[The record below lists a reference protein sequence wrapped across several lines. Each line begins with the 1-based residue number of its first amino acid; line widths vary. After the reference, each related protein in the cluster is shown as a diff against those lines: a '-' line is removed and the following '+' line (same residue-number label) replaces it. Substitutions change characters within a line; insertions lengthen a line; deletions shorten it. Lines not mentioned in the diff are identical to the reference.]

1 MQVASA
7 PTQVLSPKRLRP
19 ASNPPLALTT
29 PNTVVSTLPPVISS
43 HILNNNYLLASQ
55 SQAAAAAV
63 ANYPHPHHHHP
74 LAPFHHPQASP
85 ILQNFPIAAS
95 TPALTQIKSIITS
108 SSPTATIPTQ
118 IPSFIATAQQ
128 QQQIKSINTSSGYSS
143 PSPVATTV
151 IPISQTPTVVESSN
165 LATLSPSSSTTSV
178 ATNTVTGSNISNM
191 DPVGQMGQNP
201 MQSHPLSQSM
211 DSVNTASN
219 EEEVSHSHFIT
230 GACTSRMSC
239 VISNI
244 CLFRFSHGKFLCE
257 KKNYVQLVPICST
270 RSDVKE
276 KLSKRQFK
284 REQNK
289 L

>member
-29 PNTVVSTLPPVISS
+29 PNNPSVVSTLPPVISS

-63 ANYPHPHHHHP
+63 ANFPHPHHHP
-74 LAPFHHPQASP
+74 LAPFHHPQPSP

-95 TPALTQIKSIITS
+95 TPGLTQLKSIITS

-128 QQQIKSINTSSGYSS
+128 QQQIKSINTSTGYNS
-143 PSPVATTV
+143 PSPAATTV
-151 IPISQTPTVVESSN
+151 IPISQTPTAVESSN
-165 LATLSPSSSTTSV
+165 LTSSSPSSTTTV
-178 ATNTVTGSNISNM
+178 ATNTVTGSNNTNM

-219 EEEVSHSHFIT
+219 EEEVSHLFTFYNGSLYTSH
-230 GACTSRMSC
+230 
-239 VISNI
+239 VIVS
-244 CLFRFSHGKFLCE
+244 
-257 KKNYVQLVPICST
+257 
-270 RSDVKE
+270 
-276 KLSKRQFK
+276 
-284 REQNK
+284 
-289 L
+289 